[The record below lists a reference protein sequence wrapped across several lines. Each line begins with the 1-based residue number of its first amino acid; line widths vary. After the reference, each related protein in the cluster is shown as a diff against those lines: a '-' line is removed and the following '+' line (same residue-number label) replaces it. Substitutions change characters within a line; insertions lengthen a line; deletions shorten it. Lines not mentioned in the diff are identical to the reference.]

1 MKPASIM
8 SDSSRTGRRRRTPST
23 RRLRPYVRYIA
34 LSLLA
39 AGLSGCASAPIQE
52 MSDARQTINAARD
65 AGAESE
71 APGSLGRAESL
82 LTEAQR
88 QLELMNYKRARNDA
102 VEARLQAQ
110 KARTLANIVAE
121 TRRGITDAGTENED
135 IQRADGLLQ
144 QSVNLAAQGDMTRA
158 LQLAREARRVV
169 RLAR

>member
-1 MKPASIM
+1 
-8 SDSSRTGRRRRTPST
+8 
-23 RRLRPYVRYIA
+23 
-34 LSLLA
+34 
-39 AGLSGCASAPIQE
+39 

-82 LTEAQR
+82 LTEAQQ

-102 VEARLQAQ
+102 VEARMQAQ

-121 TRRGITDAGTENED
+121 TRRGMTDAGTENED